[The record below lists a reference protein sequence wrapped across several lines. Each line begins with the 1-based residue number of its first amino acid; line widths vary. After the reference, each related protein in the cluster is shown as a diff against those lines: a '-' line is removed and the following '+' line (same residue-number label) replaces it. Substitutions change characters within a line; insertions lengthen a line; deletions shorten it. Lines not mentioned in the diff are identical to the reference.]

1 MTKPVAP
8 RSVVTKQK
16 QKRDASNKVVVG
28 IVIAAI
34 AAAIVF
40 IGINA
45 FGIGAPAV
53 DVDYANMPVTRTDDG
68 AFVLGN
74 PEAPFT
80 LVVFEDY
87 NCGHCQN
94 YEPTIKQYI
103 RDFVEPGLAKFEY
116 RNLRTASPSDT
127 IFRVVQCAGE
137 QQPDRFFE
145 FRSEMFN
152 LVARNGWR
160 DSTSPRQF
168 AERVGVDYSQI
179 LECSQT
185 ANQVVNDEL
194 LARQVGVTGTPF
206 VLFRNASG
214 AIAPLP
220 IGQAPTYSQLKA
232 FVESQLGR

>member
-8 RSVVTKQK
+8 RSVTPA
-16 QKRDASNKVVVG
+16 KRKRGSQNQVLIG
-28 IVIAAI
+28 IVIAAV
-34 AAAIVF
+34 AAAAVL

-45 FGIGAPAV
+45 AGLSSSSV
-53 DVDYANMPVTRTDDG
+53 DIDYANIPVTRADDG

-74 PEAPFT
+74 PDAPFT
-80 LVVFEDY
+80 LVIFEDY
-87 NCGHCQN
+87 NCGFCQS
-94 YEPTIKQYI
+94 YEATIKQYL
-103 RDFVEPGLAKFEY
+103 RDFVQPGLAKFEY

-137 QQPDRFFE
+137 QQPERFFE
-145 FRSEMFN
+145 FRAEMFN
-152 LVARNGWR
+152 LVARSGWR
-160 DSTSPRQF
+160 DTTSPRQF
-168 AERVGVDYSQI
+168 AERIGVDYSQ
-179 LECSQT
+179 LLACAST

-214 AIAPLP
+214 TIAPLP
-220 IGQAPTYSQLKA
+220 IGQAPSYSQLKA